1 MRISAMAALAVSL
14 AAPVGAANLREE
26 HERAL
31 KQFFEGRSVTV
42 WIDMPATSSGIDV
55 RVGRE
60 DILDFS
66 KLQSRVGGSG
76 VAIHEGQSVRVTKVV
91 VKDDLIEFQLAG
103 GGFNSIWNGSG
114 TVSPTYVG
122 KSSREK
128 DLEDEIRREDD
139 PKRKR
144 DLQRQLDRERDR
156 RRREEQQSREIA
168 DATNEIRR
176 ERDSAR
182 ALGMGSRF
190 NIRFDKQVPLQAATP
205 DGVMEVLAPWVD
217 FTALPGGAAYARPRN
232 ARAAAPG
239 PEGGG
244 AEEGGLHPGL
254 SRSQVANL
262 LGPAEHEQTSNDGNL
277 HKAVGVFHDGGQKL
291 ELTFV
296 NGILVQIR
304 ELP

>member
-1 MRISAMAALAVSL
+1 MRIPAMAVLAVFL
-14 AAPVGAANLREE
+14 AAAASPADLREE
-26 HERAL
+26 RERAL

-42 WIDMPATSSGIDV
+42 WVDMPATSSGVDV

-60 DILDFS
+60 DIIDTS
-66 KLQSRVGGSG
+66 KVQSRLGGSG
-76 VAIHEGQSVRVTKVV
+76 VAIHEGQSVRITKVV

-103 GGFNSIWNGSG
+103 GGFNALWNGSG

-122 KSSREK
+122 KSSRER
-128 DLEDEIRREDD
+128 DLEDQIRHEDD
-139 PKRKR
+139 PHRKR
-144 DLQRQLDRERDR
+144 DLQRQLDHERDR

-182 ALGMGSRF
+182 ALNMGSRF
-190 NIRFDKQVPLQAATP
+190 NIRFEKQVPPQAATP
-205 DGVMEVLAPWVD
+205 EGVMEVLAPWVD
-217 FTALPGGAAYARPRN
+217 FSGLPGGAAYARPRN
-232 ARAAAPG
+232 ERATA
-239 PEGGG
+239 GG
-244 AEEGGLHPGL
+244 AATDEGGLRAGL

-262 LGPAEHEQTSNDGNL
+262 LGPAEHEETSNDGNL
-277 HKAVGVFHDGGQKL
+277 HKAVGIFHDGGQRL